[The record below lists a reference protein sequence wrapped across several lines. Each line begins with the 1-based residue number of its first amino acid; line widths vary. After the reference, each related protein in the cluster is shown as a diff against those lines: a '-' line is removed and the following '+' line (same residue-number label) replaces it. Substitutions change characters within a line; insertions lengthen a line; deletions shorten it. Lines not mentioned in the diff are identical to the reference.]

1 MAVGVV
7 AYPIAHTGTLADD
20 GHGTAE
26 TTMIYRSP
34 YPDVDIP
41 NVTLQDYLFEHAAK
55 YPDKAA
61 LIDGPSGRTLTYRQL
76 VGAVRRTA
84 AGLAA
89 RGFGKGDVFAIYSPN
104 VPEYAIAFFGV
115 ATAGGVNTT
124 VNPLYTVDELKRQ
137 LVGAGAKYLVTI
149 PQFLENAQDAAAGT
163 SVEEVFVFGAAKG
176 ATPFTALSE
185 SDDEPPD
192 VVIDPQADLVALPY
206 SSGTTGLPKG
216 VMLTHHNLV
225 ANLCQTH
232 SVEQLSDQEVLI
244 GILPFYHIYGM
255 VVIMSGALRA
265 GGTIVTMPRFD
276 LEQFLELL
284 QKYGVTM
291 AYLVPPIVL
300 ALAKHPLVD
309 NYDLSKLRNI
319 LSGAAP
325 LPEPVAQ
332 ACVKRLGLMLRQGYG
347 LTETSPVTHA
357 NGKDREIKNTSVGVA
372 LPNTEYRIIDLST
385 ETDAETGQVGE
396 VWIRGPQVMKGYLND
411 PEATSDMIDDDGWLH
426 SGDIG
431 YADTDSYLFVV
442 DRVKELIKY
451 KGMQVAPA
459 ELEGIIQAHP
469 AVADV
474 AVIPVPDLEAGEIP
488 KAFVVLTPDAHAT
501 PEEIMA
507 HVAERVAPH
516 KKVRRVEFIDAIPK
530 VPSGKIL
537 RRELRDRERAA
548 REGGTAR

>member
-1 MAVGVV
+1 
-7 AYPIAHTGTLADD
+7 
-20 GHGTAE
+20 
-26 TTMIYRSP
+26 MIYRSP

-41 NVTLQDYLFEHAAK
+41 NVTLPGYLFEHAAR
-55 YPDKAA
+55 YTEKAA
-61 LIDGPSGRTLTYRQL
+61 LVDGPTGRTVTYGQL
-76 VGAVRRTA
+76 VDAVQGTA

-89 RGFGKGDVFAIYSPN
+89 RGFRKGDVFAIYSPN
-104 VPEYAIAFFGV
+104 LPEYATAFFGV

-124 VNPLYTVDELKRQ
+124 VNPLYTSAELKRQ
-137 LVGAGAKYLVTI
+137 LVDCRAKFLVTI
-149 PQFLENAQDAAAGT
+149 PQFLDKAQAAAAGT
-163 SVEEVFVFGAAKG
+163 AVEEIFVFGEAEG
-176 ATPFTALSE
+176 ATPFDALSKGGG
-185 SDDEPPD
+185 DPP
-192 VVIDPQADLVALPY
+192 VVDIDPTEDLVALPY

-225 ANLCQTH
+225 SNLCQTH
-232 SVEQLSDQEVLI
+232 SVEQLSDAEVLI

-255 VVIMSGALRA
+255 VVIMSGAIRA

-284 QKYGVTM
+284 QTHGVTM

-309 NYDLSKLRNI
+309 NYDISKLRNI

-325 LPEPVAQ
+325 LPESVAR
-332 ACVKRLGLMLRQGYG
+332 ACIERHGVMLRQGYG

-357 NGKDREIKNTSVGVA
+357 NGGDREIKHTSVGSA
-372 LPNTEYRIIDLST
+372 LPNTEFRIVDLGT
-385 ETDAETGQVGE
+385 GTDADTGQLGE
-396 VWIRGPQVMKGYLND
+396 VWIRGPQVMKGYLDN

-431 YADTDSYLFVV
+431 YADADGYLYVV
-442 DRVKELIKY
+442 DRLKELIKY

-459 ELEGIIQAHP
+459 ELEGVIQAHP

-488 KAFVVLTPDAHAT
+488 KAFVVLKTDTRAT
-501 PEEIMA
+501 AGEIMA
-507 HVAERVAPH
+507 HVADRVAPH
-516 KKVRRVEFIDAIPK
+516 KKVRELEFIDAIPK

-537 RRELRDRERAA
+537 RRHLRDRERAA
-548 REGGTAR
+548 REGRGH

>member
-1 MAVGVV
+1 
-7 AYPIAHTGTLADD
+7 
-20 GHGTAE
+20 
-26 TTMIYRSP
+26 MIYRSP
-34 YPDVDIP
+34 YPDVNIP
-41 NVTLQDYLFEHAAK
+41 NTTLQDYLFEHAAR
-55 YPDKAA
+55 YTDKAA
-61 LIDGPSGRTLTYRQL
+61 LIDGPTERTVTYGEL

-104 VPEYAIAFFGV
+104 VPEYAIAFLGV

-124 VNPLYTVDELKRQ
+124 VNPLYTADELKRQ
-137 LVGAGAKYLVTI
+137 LVGAQAKFLVTV
-149 PQFLENAQDAAAGT
+149 PQFLNKAQEAAAGT
-163 SVEEVFVFGAAKG
+163 SVEDVFVFGEAEG
-176 ATPFTALSE
+176 ASPFTALSE
-185 SDDEPPD
+185 SDGEPPD
-192 VVIDPQADLVALPY
+192 VDIDPQEDLVALPY

-225 ANLCQTH
+225 ANLCQTD
-232 SVEQLSDQEVLI
+232 SVEQLSEEEVLI

-255 VVIMSGALRA
+255 VVIMSSAIRA
-265 GGTIVTMPRFD
+265 GSTIVTMPRFD
-276 LEQFLELL
+276 LERFLELL
-284 QKYGVTM
+284 QKHGVTM

-300 ALAKHPLVD
+300 ALARHPMVD
-309 NYDLSKLRNI
+309 DYDISKLRNI

-325 LPEPVAQ
+325 LPEPVAK
-332 ACVKRLGLMLRQGYG
+332 ACIERHGVTLRQGYG

-357 NGKDREIKNTSVGVA
+357 NGKDREIKNTSVGVVV
-372 LPNTEYRIIDLST
+372 PNTEYRIVDLDT
-385 ETDAETGQVGE
+385 GTDAETRQRGE
-396 VWIRGPQVMKGYLND
+396 VWIRGPQVMKGYLNS
-411 PEATSDMIDDDGWLH
+411 PEATSDMIDDEGWLH

-431 YADTDSYLFVV
+431 YADADGYLFVV

-488 KAFVVLTPDAHAT
+488 KAFVVLQPGAQAT
-501 PEEIMA
+501 TEEIMA
-507 HVAERVAPH
+507 HVADRVAPH
-516 KKVRRVEFIDAIPK
+516 KKVRLVEFIDAIPK

-548 REGGTAR
+548 REGGAAQ

>member
-1 MAVGVV
+1 MS
-7 AYPIAHTGTLADD
+7 
-20 GHGTAE
+20 
-26 TTMIYRSP
+26 YRSP

-41 NVTLQDYLFEHAAK
+41 NVPLQEFLFERAERFA
-55 YPDKAA
+55 DKPA
-61 LIDGPSGRTLTYRQL
+61 LIDGPTDRAITYGQL
-76 VGAVRRTA
+76 VAAVRRTA

-89 RGFGKGDVFAIYSPN
+89 RGFRKGDVLAIYSPN
-104 VPEYAIAFFGV
+104 LPEYAVAFLGA

-124 VNPLYTVDELKRQ
+124 VNPLYTASELHRQ
-137 LVGAGAKYLVTI
+137 LVDSKATFLVTI
-149 PQFLENAQDAAAGT
+149 PQFVDRAREAADGT
-163 SVEEVFVFGAAKG
+163 SVREIFVFGEAEG
-176 ATPFTALSE
+176 ATPFSTLAAATG
-185 SDDEPPD
+185 DPPA
-192 VVIDPQADLVALPY
+192 VQIDPREDLVALPY
-206 SSGTTGLPKG
+206 SSGTTGMPKG

-225 ANLCQTH
+225 SNLCQTH
-232 SVEQLSDQEVLI
+232 SVEQLQDTEVLI

-265 GGTIVTMPRFD
+265 GATTVTMPRFD

-284 QKYGVTM
+284 QKHGVTM

-309 NYDLSKLRNI
+309 DYDISTLTDI

-325 LPEPVAQ
+325 LPTPVAE
-332 ACVKRLGLMLRQGYG
+332 ACVERHGVLLRQGYG

-357 NGKDREIKNTSVGVA
+357 NGRDREVKLDSVGVA
-372 LPNTEYRIIDLST
+372 LPNTEYRIVDIG
-385 ETDAETGQVGE
+385 TGADVDTGELGE
-396 VWIRGPQVMKGYLND
+396 VWIRGPQVMKGYLNNPD
-411 PEATSDMIDDDGWLH
+411 ATRDMVDGDGWLH

-431 YADTDSYLFVV
+431 RADEDGYLYVV

-451 KGMQVAPA
+451 KGLQVAPA
-459 ELEGIIQAHP
+459 ELEAVIQAHP

-488 KAFVVLTPDAHAT
+488 KAFVVRKPGASLTA
-501 PEEIMA
+501 EEVMI
-507 HVAERVAPH
+507 HVADRVAPH
-516 KKVRRVEFIDAIPK
+516 KKVRQVEFIDAIPK

-548 REGGTAR
+548 REASA